1 MSGPQGV
8 AHRAIKA
15 KRDVPVSAGPQP
27 ANSAQVTGNT
37 TPPSQNG
44 YVAIQKNETDVI
56 SPQTTPPT
64 LWSSPFDQF
73 SNFLQHQEATQVAL
87 TDFLERRMEWFNT
100 AETSGKFSPQARAG
114 ITQFKQLVF
123 ASIETYAQ
131 VKNSLNSPIT
141 RSEWW
146 QEPETFD
153 ALEVQ
158 FQFFVEYAPII
169 DMLIAASDNQ
179 SILTAPHQDLNA
191 STPLT
196 QVALDDFF
204 TGFAA
209 VTSGDAAGSI
219 MGQEMIEKTKVHV
232 ELLVQY
238 EQITLQYQAHLN
250 VLKDLTS
257 PLVAVDAPW
266 QGHYEPEFPDQTGY
280 NPSKLPVEHLNAL
293 PLQQA
298 YQRADKKGWDAT
310 FKILNRNPASAE
322 HKVGELMADA
332 MWHREEKIFSKWNG
346 KPWERLAIAATQ
358 RAAAIAPMQEMIKAA
373 QAYVPAGGSLEAAM
387 REMKPAIK
395 TARKLL
401 YELQNIWRG
410 GGLIPEVP
418 ENLHRLK
425 PIFIQLAN
433 AKDALNSAE
442 SAWNVG
448 DSETAK
454 RHYLQ
459 AQRHYV
465 LALETPRFKSLLAL
479 AEKYQTISFYA
490 KLSIT
495 VATTLVGAGLGAL
508 AFAGAEGALI
518 TAGASATVI
527 RVGALT
533 VNGAIFAVSTNFL
546 NNALL
551 NEKLPKGAAGWTYEV
566 TSTTLLFGALNK
578 IALKW
583 GKPLGALA
591 EGGLTRALGAKAATK
606 LGAGVIYT
614 GGEIT
619 QMVPNYLFFA
629 SAWTPVDM
637 MAQQFVNEAT
647 FTPGE
652 VFEEAYSWQSFAIQA
667 GFLGALRVANA
678 AVFPW
683 IKPLYQKLANYADRA
698 ITRRLEAFDAQ
709 SVTLKGQLDT
719 LAQQHGDNPAEVMA
733 QGALLTRKLA
743 AVAHKEF
750 DLLSLFDTDAPHII
764 NRRAELAGLNETYTE
779 ATHQFRSMSELTST
793 FQRAQVH
800 HLAAGLVS
808 YDPAAQNIIRGL
820 SAQKSALFS
829 LRDVGSGNFIFAWK
843 GHFGEAFEV
852 TMVPAPKGPLSKS
865 TAIVPAKAD

>member
-1 MSGPQGV
+1 MSGPQKV
-8 AHRAIKA
+8 THRAIKS
-15 KRDVPVSAGPQP
+15 KRDVPASARPQP
-27 ANSAQVTGNT
+27 ANSAQVKGNG

-44 YVAIQKNETDVI
+44 YIAIQKNETDLI

-64 LWSSPFDQF
+64 LWLNPFDQF
-73 SNFLQHQEATQVAL
+73 SNFLQQQETTQVAL
-87 TDFLERRMEWFNT
+87 TDFLERRMEWFNA

-114 ITQFKQLVF
+114 INQFKQLVF

-131 VKNSLNSPIT
+131 VKSNLSSPIT

-169 DMLIAASDNQ
+169 DLLITASDNQ

-196 QVALDDFF
+196 QVALEDFF

-209 VTSGDAAGSI
+209 ITSGNPAGSI
-219 MGQEMIEKTKVHV
+219 MGQELIEKTKVHV
-232 ELLVQY
+232 DLLMQY

-257 PLVAVDAPW
+257 PLVGVDAPW
-266 QGHYEPEFPDQTGY
+266 QGHYEPEYPDETGY
-280 NPSKLPVEHLNAL
+280 NSSKLPAEILNAL

-298 YQRADKKGWDAT
+298 YQRADKDVWDAT
-310 FKILNRNPASAE
+310 FKIINRNPASAE

-346 KPWERLAIAATQ
+346 QPWERLEKAATQ

-373 QAYVPAGGSLEAAM
+373 QAYVPAGGSLEAAI

-395 TARKLL
+395 AARKLL
-401 YELQNIWRG
+401 RELQTIWRG

-418 ENLHRLK
+418 EHLHRLK
-425 PIFIQLAN
+425 PIFMQLAN
-433 AKDALNSAE
+433 AEDALNLAE
-442 SAWNVG
+442 STLNAG

-465 LALETPRFKSLLAL
+465 LAVETPRFKSLLTL
-479 AEKYQTISFYA
+479 AEKYQTLSFYT
-490 KLSIT
+490 KLGVT
-495 VATTLVGAGLGAL
+495 VATTVVGAGLGAM
-508 AFAGAEGALI
+508 AFAGAEGALLS
-518 TAGASATVI
+518 AGASVNVI
-527 RVGALT
+527 RIGSLA
-533 VNGAIFAVSTNFL
+533 VNGATFAVSTNLL

-551 NEKLPKGAAGWTYEV
+551 NEQLPKGAGGWTYEV
-566 TSTTLLFGALNK
+566 TSNTLLFGALGK

-583 GKPLGALA
+583 GKPLGNLA
-591 EGGLTRALGAKAATK
+591 EGGLARALGSKAATQWGGK
-606 LGAGVIYT
+606 VIYV
-614 GGEIT
+614 GGEVT

-629 SAWTPVDM
+629 STWTPVDM
-637 MAQQFVNEAT
+637 MAQQFVNDAT
-647 FTPGE
+647 FTPKE
-652 VFEEAYSWQSFAIQA
+652 VIDRAYSWQSFAIQA
-667 GFLGALRVANA
+667 GFLGALRLGNA
-678 AVFPW
+678 AVFPL
-683 IKPLYQKLANYADRA
+683 INPLYQKLANYANRA
-698 ITRRLEAFDAQ
+698 ITQRLE
-709 SVTLKGQLDT
+709 SLDERRT
-719 LAQQHGDNPAEVMA
+719 ALQNKLDVLPRQEGGNPAEVMA

-743 AVAHKEF
+743 TVVREEF

-764 NRRAELAGLNETYTE
+764 NRRAELAGLNETYTA
-779 ATHQFRSMSELTST
+779 ATQQFRSMSDLTAT

-808 YDPAAQNIIRGL
+808 YDPAAQNIVRGL
-820 SAQKSALFS
+820 CAQNSALFS

-852 TMVPAPKGPLSKS
+852 TMVPTPKGPLSES